1 MTVIGSEQETEY
13 RNEATAG
20 VNYAFGGLAEEQH
33 YRTGGKGGLECG
45 MASRTDRG
53 ETSAVSQEIFS
64 VREDL

>member
-1 MTVIGSEQETEY
+1 MGHGWGEL
-13 RNEATAG
+13 G
-20 VNYAFGGLAEEQH
+20 VWGGVAEEQH